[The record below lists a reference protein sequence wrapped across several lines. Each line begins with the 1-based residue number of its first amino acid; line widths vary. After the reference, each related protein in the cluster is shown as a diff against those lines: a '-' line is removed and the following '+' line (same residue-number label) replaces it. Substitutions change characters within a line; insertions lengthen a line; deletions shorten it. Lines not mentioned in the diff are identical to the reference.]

1 MKQQMCL
8 LAAMA
13 ALGFVSSDKS
23 QSIGAESAQANPA
36 TNFFVSSTGSKT
48 ANLGGLSGADKTCQG
63 SAVGLGNKTWR
74 AYLSVGLGP
83 GGDPAGRYSVGT
95 RHMTMGAA
103 PIPDRAEAADG
114 STASRRN
121 RRAASHLFAASREKG
136 STAYHT

>member
-1 MKQQMCL
+1 
-8 LAAMA
+8 MA

-83 GGDPAGRYSVGT
+83 GGDPAGRYSV
-95 RHMTMGAA
+95 
-103 PIPDRAEAADG
+103 
-114 STASRRN
+114 
-121 RRAASHLFAASREKG
+121 
-136 STAYHT
+136 